1 MDMPQPVRDLAIR
14 GEVLTG
20 VKPPEGRDVYA
31 HIPPPA
37 SRRFRIGI
45 ILGHATQP
53 HPICSRPLAVPIT
66 GRSARTETSTPARV
80 SLPWF
85 YRHPTGAGIRLAL
98 AGTGEVAS
106 TAANIFDLIYKGEG
120 GGIVVSA
127 ARADRSP
134 RPDQ

>member
-1 MDMPQPVRDLAIR
+1 MTLSTDR
-14 GEVLTG
+14 GAL
-20 VKPPEGRDVYA
+20 
-31 HIPPPA
+31 
-37 SRRFRIGI
+37 
-45 ILGHATQP
+45 QN
-53 HPICSRPLAVPIT
+53 RPLAVPIT

-85 YRHPTGAGIRLAL
+85 SRHPTGAGSGWPSPARVKWLQ
-98 AGTGEVAS
+98 